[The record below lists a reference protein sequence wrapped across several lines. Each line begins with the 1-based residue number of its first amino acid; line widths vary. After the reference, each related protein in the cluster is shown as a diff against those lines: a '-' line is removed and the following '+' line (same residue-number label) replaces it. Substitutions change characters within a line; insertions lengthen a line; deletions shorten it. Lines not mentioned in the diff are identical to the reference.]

1 MPRSEVGRTL
11 IPSERAGFWCS
22 DVSPSLAP
30 TGFNGEKGRKG
41 DASFVNNTI
50 KGSLTCQN
58 NVPAPA
64 SSANNTESIQGQCA
78 A

>member
-1 MPRSEVGRTL
+1 
-11 IPSERAGFWCS
+11 
-22 DVSPSLAP
+22 
-30 TGFNGEKGRKG
+30 
-41 DASFVNNTI
+41 VNNTI

>member
-1 MPRSEVGRTL
+1 
-11 IPSERAGFWCS
+11 
-22 DVSPSLAP
+22 
-30 TGFNGEKGRKG
+30 
-41 DASFVNNTI
+41 VNNTI

-64 SSANNTESIQGQCA
+64 SIGNTAESLQGQCA